1 MIAFATSHLRWL
13 TRSLSVPTLVGL
25 GMLFSAGVNAQTPP
39 QQGETPANL
48 DTLSPTVSDQTSLT
62 MAGAKRLMS
71 EAEAAVS
78 SQNYPV
84 AAKKLQEARQAYNQL
99 SNFYQTL
106 TSSFLGIDNK
116 VSDSQRKLALDAAQ
130 MRDNATY
137 QLALVHRVQNQPGQ
151 AIPLLVEII
160 SSQKPTR
167 DLGQKAYQQLLEIG
181 FVDTPY
187 TRPSPS
193 SKPPAPPPPQQEV
206 PQQEAPQQEVPQQEA
221 PQQEAP
227 PQLVPP
233 DQPVQPSP

>member
-1 MIAFATSHLRWL
+1 MIAFGTRHLRWL
-13 TRSLSVPTLVGL
+13 TRSISVSTLAGL
-25 GMLFSAGVNAQTPP
+25 GMLFSAGVHAQTTP

-48 DTLSPTVSDQTSLT
+48 ETLSPGTDQASLT

-78 SQNYPV
+78 SQNYSV
-84 AAKKLQEARQAYNQL
+84 AAKKLQDARQAYNQL

-106 TSSFLGIDNK
+106 TSSFLGIDNQ
-116 VSDSQRKLALDAAQ
+116 VSDSQRKMALDAAQ

-137 QLALVHRVQNQPGQ
+137 QLALVHRAQNQPGQ

-187 TRPSPS
+187 TRQRPS
-193 SKPPAPPPPQQEV
+193 SKPPAPQP
-206 PQQEAPQQEVPQQEA
+206 AQQEA

-227 PQLVPP
+227 SQVVPP
-233 DQPVQPSP
+233 PTAPPVQPLQPTP